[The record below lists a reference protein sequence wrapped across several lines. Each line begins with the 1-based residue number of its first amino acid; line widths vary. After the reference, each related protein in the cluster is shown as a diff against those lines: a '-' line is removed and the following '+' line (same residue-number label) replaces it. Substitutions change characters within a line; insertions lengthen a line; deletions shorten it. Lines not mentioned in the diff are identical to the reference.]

1 MSDLWGRL
9 QYSAPSFVFG
19 TGPGSSGRE
28 GSAEVPARGAMKA
41 IVYRRNGPPDVLEC
55 EDLDK
60 PSPGEDEV
68 LVKVVAASIN
78 PLDWRMMRGL
88 PGGLRIPLGG
98 RRPRL
103 DRPGVDLAGEVEAV
117 GTSVTRFKR
126 GDAVFG
132 ACRGAF
138 AEYAVGSPSRLS
150 LKPAGVSFEQA
161 ACVPVAGVT
170 ALQGLRDKGRLRPSH
185 EVLINGASGGVGTFA
200 VQIARSLGARVTGVC
215 SGRNLDLVRSLG
227 ADQVI
232 DYNRRDFTRGS
243 GRYDLVL
250 DTIGN
255 HSALACRRVL
265 KGQGIQVVVGGPK
278 GAWSM
283 MRFLATSVLSGVVL
297 SRLTSQEYR
306 VFIARMDQRSL
317 DTLGEFMQAGTV
329 VPQIDRRY
337 PLSEVREAMRYAE
350 EGHVRG
356 KVVLTLQ
363 T

>member
-1 MSDLWGRL
+1 
-9 QYSAPSFVFG
+9 
-19 TGPGSSGRE
+19 
-28 GSAEVPARGAMKA
+28 MKA
-41 IVYRRNGPPDVLEC
+41 IVYRRNGPPDVLEI

-88 PGGLRIPLGG
+88 PGGVRLPTKG
-98 RRPRL
+98 PRL

-117 GTSVTRFKR
+117 GRKVSRFKA

-138 AEYAVGSPSRLS
+138 ADYAVGSPSRLS

-170 ALQGLRDKGRLRPSH
+170 ALQGLRDKGRLRPAQ

-215 SGRNLDLVRSLG
+215 SSRNLDLVRSLG

-232 DYNRRDFTRGS
+232 DYNREDFTSGS
-243 GRYDLVL
+243 RRYDLIL

-255 HSALACRRVL
+255 HSARACRRVL
-265 KGQGIQVVVGGPK
+265 KGQGIHVVVGGPK
-278 GAWSM
+278 GAWPM
-283 MRFLATSVLSGVVL
+283 MRFLATSVLSGMVS
-297 SRLTSQEYR
+297 SRVRSQKYLI
-306 VFIARMDQRSL
+306 FIARMEEESL
-317 DTLGEFMQAGTV
+317 ATLGEFMQAGSL
-329 VPQIDRRY
+329 VPVIDRRY

-356 KVVLTLQ
+356 KVVLTL
-363 T
+363 